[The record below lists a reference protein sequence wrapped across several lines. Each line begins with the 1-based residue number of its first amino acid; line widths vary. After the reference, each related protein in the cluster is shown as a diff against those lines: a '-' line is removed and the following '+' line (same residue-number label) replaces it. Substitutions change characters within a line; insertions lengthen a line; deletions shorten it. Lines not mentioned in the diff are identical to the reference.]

1 MISLSYKKQL
11 QHFFKVECDR
21 GFVTWGHS
29 KVACNEGRWSGPP
42 AECRPLSC
50 GPPPTL
56 DNANVKLTSGSTLW
70 KDEAVYQCGDG
81 FIMVVDNASGT
92 LKSNYKYRLNSP
104 LFSAQEYTKTIC
116 EDDGYWSAIS
126 DVKCVNATQLTGA
139 GYLSGIKS

>member
-1 MISLSYKKQL
+1 M
-11 QHFFKVECDR
+11 ECDR

-92 LKSNYKYRLNSP
+92 
-104 LFSAQEYTKTIC
+104 
-116 EDDGYWSAIS
+116 
-126 DVKCVNATQLTGA
+126 
-139 GYLSGIKS
+139 